1 MAVRLD
7 VRNASAHKRLVQR
20 PALERLAARM
30 CAGEH
35 VRGDAEISLLLCGDA
50 AIRELNAAYR
60 HIDAPTDVLSFPQPD
75 TGTPVRALGDI
86 AISLDTVA
94 RRQGHD
100 RAAMRAEV
108 RLLFCHGLLHL
119 LGYDHAT
126 SAARRVMVEK
136 QAHYLG
142 IPPREAW
149 IQADAAPPASP
160 DRLLARGGSHHF
172 G

>member
-7 VRNASAHKRLVQR
+7 VRNEAAHKRLVQR
-20 PALERLAARM
+20 PALERLAARV
-30 CAGEH
+30 CAGEGL
-35 VRGDAEISLLLCGDA
+35 RGDAEISLLLCGDT
-50 AIRELNAAYR
+50 AIRALNAAYR
-60 HIDAPTDVLSFPQPD
+60 DIDTPTDVLSFPQPD

-94 RRQGHD
+94 RRQGAD
-100 RAAMRAEV
+100 RAAMRAEL

-126 SAARRVMVEK
+126 SAARQTMVEK

-142 IPPREAW
+142 IPPGEAW
-149 IQADAAPPASP
+149 IQADAARPASP
-160 DRLLARGGSHHF
+160 GAAPARGGTHPF